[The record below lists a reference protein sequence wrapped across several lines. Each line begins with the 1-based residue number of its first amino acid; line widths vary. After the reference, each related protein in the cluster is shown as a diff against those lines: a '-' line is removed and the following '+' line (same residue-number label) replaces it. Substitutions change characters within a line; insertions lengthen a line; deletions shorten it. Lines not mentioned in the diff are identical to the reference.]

1 MPEVPGHI
9 TESINRLELEGS
21 TTMNQRNQGNY
32 HAHTHTVDHHPNQ
45 QGRKYSDSYATPPPS
60 QGHHSRPLSEDRGV
74 RSSYASSYHSSI
86 GDDYSNT
93 YSGLEEPA
101 YSPFPKLINPG
112 PNIPPTD
119 EEKEAQIEGAR
130 LEVLSSNDPEMQ
142 LIWAQDALSYV
153 EVSVSYHN
161 RIYDGS
167 DRPQTPAL
175 EHQIKTDA
183 ISVVSFLAD
192 QHHPRAEFMRGNWLE
207 FGKFG
212 FRVDKKEAFRCYA
225 RAADKEFARAEY
237 RMGMQY
243 ENSNEPMKAIKHYT
257 QGAALGD
264 SASNYVSQNA
274 NNAFST
280 HG

>member
-21 TTMNQRNQGNY
+21 NTMNQRNQGNY

-60 QGHHSRPLSEDRGV
+60 QGHHSRPLSEDRGI

-86 GDDYSNT
+86 GDDYVNNT

-161 RIYDGS
+161 RIYDGP

-225 RAADKEFARAEY
+225 RAAEKEFARAEY

-264 SASNYVSQNA
+264 SASNYVGFDNIS
-274 NNAFST
+274 
-280 HG
+280 GVY